1 MAIRL
6 LLRSFPAVLLLAVS
20 YYTAFAQ
27 NSSTPSRTGV
37 PVSPSSGG
45 GSEVLKLGVL
55 GDSIVHIKSV
65 TSPEN
70 YTPSPDA
77 IRVSAS
83 GKRDT
88 SKTPQPAYGIY
99 GGLHVAMRAG
109 INTNVPNGTKTDV
122 DFASTPDYGLS
133 VLIPFN
139 RTASLGLGLDVG
151 YTNYAYISKP
161 ESGATDNNSI
171 RCQYSYF
178 NIFPHFYLS
187 GFVIG
192 ASLTSSPTVDFSYKN
207 GTKITT
213 ITNSNLVS
221 NIEAKLGFAIPVMD
235 ESFGRLNVNFL
246 AGYTVNGLY
255 DTKYIVNSDDNP
267 QVVSVGLGISFLFK
281 VPLAN

>member
-1 MAIRL
+1 MITLNSLKMIIRIIL
-6 LLRSFPAVLLLAVS
+6 FILCPLFS
-20 YYTAFAQ
+20 YSQSGT
-27 NSSTPSRTGV
+27 TPTRTGV
-37 PVSPSSGG
+37 PVNTSPSA
-45 GSEVLKLGVL
+45 SEQLKFGVQ
-55 GDSIVHIKSV
+55 GDSVV
-65 TSPEN
+65 TIRPVVNPEK
-70 YTPSPDA
+70 YTPSDRS
-77 IRVSAS
+77 IKVSPS
-83 GKRDT
+83 GKKDT
-88 SKTPQPAYGIY
+88 TKVSQEAYGLY
-99 GGLHVAMRAG
+99 AGLNVAMRAG
-109 INTNVPNGTKTDV
+109 VNTNVPTGTKTDV
-122 DFASTPDYGLS
+122 DFASSPDYGLS
-133 VLIPFN
+133 ILIPFN

-171 RCQYSYF
+171 RCQYTYF